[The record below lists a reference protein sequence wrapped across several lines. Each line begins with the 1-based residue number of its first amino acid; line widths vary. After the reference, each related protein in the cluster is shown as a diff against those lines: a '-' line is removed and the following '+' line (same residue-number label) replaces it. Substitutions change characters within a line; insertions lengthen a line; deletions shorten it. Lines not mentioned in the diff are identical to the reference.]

1 MVKVTMVARVRDGL
15 PLCEGLEMDK
25 IPDMDSY
32 KQQAKVGGRVV
43 CALIRG
49 QRCAAPGNARGG
61 FLISSQA
68 RRSGCRNRQRIP

>member
-43 CALIRG
+43 CAECG
-49 QRCAAPGNARGG
+49 GRGG
-61 FLISSQA
+61 WRGGEFDCGTRTS
-68 RRSGCRNRQRIP
+68 